1 MMPSVT
7 DILKAVIRLKDKS
20 LLMDILLVK
29 IKFRVNVFN
38 LG

>member
-1 MMPSVT
+1 MPSVT